1 MCATDAT
8 AMRDVLLVSKPIAP
22 PWTDSNKNL
31 VRDLAS
37 ALRRYRPRVMVP
49 AGAALPGVVS
59 EAVYTAAGAYAPSR
73 LANARVFAR
82 LLAGPR
88 VDLWHFFFAP
98 NPLTLR
104 AGAVARAARRVPTV
118 HTIASAP
125 DDLERVAPLLFA
137 DAVVALSEHSARRLA
152 AAGVRAR
159 VIPPALAP
167 VHVTPAGLA
176 AARRAHA
183 LTGPY
188 VLFPGDLEHSD
199 GARTFVE
206 AAALDDGALTWVI
219 AARPKTARAREA
231 LDALTALAA
240 ARRASVRF
248 LGEIG
253 DIHAVVGGA
262 ALTTL
267 VVDTLHAKMDLP
279 LVLLE
284 SLSLRVPVVVS
295 ATTAAVEVVPSGGAV
310 AVAPGDPAALF
321 AQVRS
326 LVGEPARRSEMG
338 AAGERWVAATCHPAV
353 VAAAHERLYDEVL
366 AAKG

>member
-1 MCATDAT
+1 
-8 AMRDVLLVSKPIAP
+8 MRDVLLVSKPIAP

-31 VRDLAS
+31 VRDLAG

-49 AGAALPGVVS
+49 AGSPLPGVVS

-82 LLAGPR
+82 LLAGPS

-125 DDLERVAPLLFA
+125 DDLERVAPMLFA
-137 DAVVALSEHSARRLA
+137 DAVIALSEHSARRLS
-152 AAGVRAR
+152 AAGVHAR

-167 VHVTPAGLA
+167 VQA
-176 AARRAHA
+176 AAAEVAAA
-183 LTGPY
+183 LRHHDLNGPY
-188 VLFPGDLEHSD
+188 VLYPGDLEHSD
-199 GARTFVE
+199 GARTFIE

-219 AARPKTARAREA
+219 AARPKTPRAHAA
-231 LDALTALAA
+231 LVELTALATT
-240 ARRASVRF
+240 RRARVRF
-248 LGEIG
+248 LGEIQ
-253 DIHAVVGGA
+253 DIHAVVAGA
-262 ALTTL
+262 TLTTL

-284 SLSLRVPVVVS
+284 SLALRVPVVVS
-295 ATTAAVEVVPSGGAV
+295 STTAASELLPSGGAT
-310 AVAPGDPAALF
+310 AIAPGHPEALF
-321 AQVRS
+321 AQVRE
-326 LVGEPARRSEMG
+326 LLEAPARRAAMG
-338 AAGERWVAATCHPAV
+338 AAGDRWVAATCHPSV

-366 AAKG
+366 ASRTSEARS

>member
-1 MCATDAT
+1 
-8 AMRDVLLVSKPIAP
+8 
-22 PWTDSNKNL
+22 
-31 VRDLAS
+31 
-37 ALRRYRPRVMVP
+37 
-49 AGAALPGVVS
+49 
-59 EAVYTAAGAYAPSR
+59 VYTAAGAYAPSR

-82 LLAGPR
+82 LVAGPR

-137 DAVVALSEHSARRLA
+137 DAVVALSQHSARRLA

-167 VHVTPAGLA
+167 VHVAADALA
-176 AARRAHA
+176 VALRQHA
-183 LTGPY
+183 LAGPY
-188 VLFPGDLEHSD
+188 VLYPGDLEHSD
-199 GARTFVE
+199 GARIFIE

-219 AARPKTARAREA
+219 AARPKTPRAEA
-231 LDALTALAA
+231 ALGALTALATK
-240 ARRASVRF
+240 RRAKVRF
-248 LGEIG
+248 LGEIR
-253 DIHAVVGGA
+253 DIHAVVAGA
-262 ALTTL
+262 TVTTL

-284 SLSLRVPVVVS
+284 SLALRVPVLVS
-295 ATTAAVEVVPSGGAV
+295 STTAAAEIVPSGGAV
-310 AVAPGDPAALF
+310 ALAPGDPAGLF
-321 AQVRS
+321 AQVRG
-326 LVGEPARRSEMG
+326 LVEAPARRHEMG

-353 VAAAHERLYDEVL
+353 VAAEHERLYDEVL
-366 AAKG
+366 AAGRRA

>member
-1 MCATDAT
+1 
-8 AMRDVLLVSKPIAP
+8 MRDVLLVSKPIAP

-31 VRDLAS
+31 VRDLAT
-37 ALRRYRPRVMVP
+37 ALVRYRPRVMVP
-49 AGAALPGVVS
+49 AGARLPGVVC
-59 EAVYTAAGAYAPSR
+59 EEIYTVAGAYAPSR
-73 LANARVFAR
+73 LANARVLAR
-82 LLAGPR
+82 LVAGPS

-104 AGAVARAARRVPTV
+104 AGSIARAARRVPTV

-137 DAVVALSEHSARRLA
+137 DAVIALSQHSARRLA
-152 AAGVRAR
+152 GVGVHAT

-167 VHVTPAGLA
+167 VSVSPAA
-176 AARRAHA
+176 IEAARAKHDLA
-183 LTGPY
+183 GPY
-188 VLFPGDLEHSD
+188 VLYPGDLEHSD
-199 GARTFVE
+199 GARTFIE

-219 AARPKTARAREA
+219 AARPKTVRAQG
-231 LDALTALAA
+231 ALATLTTLA
-240 ARRASVRF
+240 ESRRAKVRF
-248 LGEIG
+248 LGELT
-253 DIHAVVGGA
+253 DIHAVVAGA

-284 SLSLRVPVVVS
+284 SLALGVPVVVS
-295 ATTAAVEVVPSGGAV
+295 SNTAAVEIMPSGGAV

-326 LVGEPARRSEMG
+326 LVDAPSTRAAMATAG
-338 AAGERWVAATCHPAV
+338 AAWVAATCHPAV
-353 VAAAHERLYDEVL
+353 VAAAHEQLYDRVL
-366 AAKG
+366 ATRG

>member
-1 MCATDAT
+1 
-8 AMRDVLLVSKPIAP
+8 MRDVLLVSKPIAP

-31 VRDLAS
+31 VRDLAT
-37 ALRRYRPRVMVP
+37 AMRRYRPRVMVP
-49 AGAALPGVVS
+49 DGASLDGVVC

-73 LANARVFAR
+73 VANARVLAR
-82 LLAGPR
+82 LMVGPR

-104 AGAVARAARRVPTV
+104 AGAFARRLRGVPAV

-137 DAVVALSEHSARRLA
+137 DAVIALSDHSARRLS

-167 VHVTPAGLA
+167 VRVSEGDLA
-176 AARRAHA
+176 AARRQHD
-183 LTGPY
+183 LSGPY
-188 VLFPGDLEHSD
+188 VLYPGDLEHSD

-206 AAALDDGALTWVI
+206 AAARDDGALTWVI
-219 AARPKTARAREA
+219 AARPKTARAQESLA
-231 LDALTALAA
+231 ALTALAT
-240 ARRASVRF
+240 ARRARVRF

-253 DIHAVVGGA
+253 DIHAVVAGA
-262 ALTTL
+262 TLTTL

-284 SLSLRVPVVVS
+284 SLALRVPALVS
-295 ATTAAVEVVPSGGAV
+295 ASTAAAEIVPSGGAE
-310 AVAPGDPAALF
+310 ALAAGDPASLF
-321 AQVRS
+321 AAVRS
-326 LVGEPARRSEMG
+326 LVDAPARRAAMG
-338 AAGERWVAATCHPAV
+338 AAGARWVEATCHPAV
-353 VAAAHERLYDEVL
+353 VAAAHESLYDEVL
-366 AAKG
+366 AARSGA